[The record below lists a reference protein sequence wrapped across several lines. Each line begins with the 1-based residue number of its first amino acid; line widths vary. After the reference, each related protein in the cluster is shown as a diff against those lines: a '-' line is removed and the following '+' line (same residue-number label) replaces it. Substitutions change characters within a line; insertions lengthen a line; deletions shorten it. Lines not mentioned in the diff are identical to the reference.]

1 MGIVGVIISVDG
13 RRKHFDTTNDGESAE
28 YMLEEAA
35 ATVEDLAKSN
45 APVKTGKLVNSIG
58 IENSDDKSVTVGT
71 DLEYAVYQENG
82 TNRIPG
88 VRFFE
93 DAVNQVKGEYSGYLK
108 FSYLRGY

>member
-1 MGIVGVIISVDG
+1 MGIVGVMISVDG
-13 RRKHFDTTNDGESAE
+13 RRKHFDTGESAE
-28 YMLEEAA
+28 YLLEKAA
-35 ATVEDLAKSN
+35 AEVEDQAKNN

-58 IENSDDKSVTVGT
+58 VDESTSDSITVGT

-93 DAVNQVKGEYSGYLK
+93 DAVNQVKGDYSGYLK
-108 FSYLRGY
+108 FMYLRGY